1 MLWTM
6 KRNFRTLSSEEY
18 SEIMN
23 VRAVTDIVDLRRAPG
38 DIVIFRLEI
47 CAVLKSLSTK
57 GLGGAP
63 TSIYLQALC

>member
-23 VRAVTDIVDLRRAPG
+23 VRAVTDNVDLWRALG
-38 DIVIFRLEI
+38 DIVIFKLEI
-47 CAVLKSLSTK
+47 CTSHKSL
-57 GLGGAP
+57 
-63 TSIYLQALC
+63 